1 MRITD
6 EEPVLDF
13 AVLDVIRRTDEAE
26 FSQQGVVYLSLSD
39 PIPGWATPGP
49 NSFTFASYH
58 AKHVYEFSDIRG
70 FIHVLQFISEPINL
84 KFSTSRKVLVG
95 ERERVKI
102 FSGALGMKI

>member
-1 MRITD
+1 MKQNLVSREWFIHL
-6 EEPVLDF
+6 P
-13 AVLDVIRRTDEAE
+13 
-26 FSQQGVVYLSLSD
+26 Q
-39 PIPGWATPGP
+39 IPFRDGP
-49 NSFTFASYH
+49 RSFTSASYH
-58 AKHVYEFSDIRG
+58 AKHVYEFSYIRG